1 MKVELKNKVVF
12 GLWLLFGLGILVLFV
27 AAMQKRKTDLC
38 AGSKI
43 EISANHQNYFI
54 TEQEIDDIVNA
65 SGNIK
70 ERAVKSIDIAALED
84 ALQKNIWVKNA
95 ELYFDNN
102 GVLHTDIEQR
112 QPVARLFTVNGGSVY
127 LDKDAMRLPVKN
139 TATARVLVV
148 TNFPSDNDVLAHT
161 DSLMLMDIKSISNFI
176 YADTF
181 WNAQIAQLNIT
192 SSGRF
197 QLIPSIGNHTV
208 LFGDASDIKAKFERL
223 FIFYQKAWLQSGM
236 NTYETIDIRYNNQVV
251 ATRKGIYRNASD
263 SAANILLANDSL
275 HFVSRDS
282 TQILH

>member
-1 MKVELKNKVVF
+1 MF